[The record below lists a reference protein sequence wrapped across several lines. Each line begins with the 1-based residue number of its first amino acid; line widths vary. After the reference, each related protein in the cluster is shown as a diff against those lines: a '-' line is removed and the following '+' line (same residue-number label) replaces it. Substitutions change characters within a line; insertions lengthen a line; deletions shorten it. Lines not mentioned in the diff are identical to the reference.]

1 MLRKTLSGLPI
12 ARRAF
17 SSRAAC
23 RQVELGVD
31 NQSEPVGAT
40 IILPSLSIVENSE
53 NTGIPGLFS
62 DSVLKDIWTEQTAQK
77 LDDLKYGISES
88 PLRSTLES
96 AFVEYNSNK
105 NVFLKG
111 HKTSAANL
119 MEDFAITTNNPT
131 IDKYYKLLSKTAKKP
146 TEQFVFQN
154 ASAIYNLYYFLS
166 SLKPNPDNTVAKVG
180 VEELYKTPDVFSEIK
195 NAPRP
200 EFESQIEASFG
211 SLQEFKTLLLST
223 AKAVKGNGYTW
234 LVYKFRQ
241 PELGQET
248 RDLSRFSSL
257 AILNTYN
264 HGTPHHF
271 RAGQISNARAFKKQ
285 KSESS
290 EEDDGSFAMYKID
303 IPSLE
308 QAQDTYDPLKYVY
321 EPLMAIGNNPSF
333 YLRDYGV
340 FGKASYLENVWN
352 CIDWSVVETRWAN
365 RALSTRR

>member
-1 MLRKTLSGLPI
+1 MAGVSTPSPP
-12 ARRAF
+12 
-17 SSRAAC
+17 STPQS
-23 RQVELGVD
+23 GVD
-31 NQSEPVGAT
+31 NQSEPAGAT
-40 IILPSLSIVENSE
+40 IILPPLSIAESFENV
-53 NTGIPGLFS
+53 GIPGLFS
-62 DSVLKDIWTEQTAQK
+62 ESVLKDIWTVQTARK

-88 PLRSTLES
+88 PLRSSLES
-96 AFVEYNSNK
+96 AFVEYNSSK

-111 HKTSAANL
+111 KKTSPADL
-119 MEDFAITTNNPT
+119 IGEFVMTTNNPT

-166 SLKPNPDNTVAKVG
+166 SLKPNPDNTVAKAG
-180 VEELYKTPDVFSEIK
+180 VDELYKTPDVFSEIE

-200 EFESQIEASFG
+200 EFGSQIEASFG
-211 SLQEFKTLLLST
+211 SLQEFKALLLST

-234 LVYKFRQ
+234 LVYKYRQ

-290 EEDDGSFAMYKID
+290 EQDDGSFSMHKID

-308 QAQDTYDPLKYVY
+308 QAQDTYEPLKYVY

-340 FGKASYLENVWN
+340 FGKARYLENVWN

-365 RALSTRR
+365 RALSSRN